1 MGNNQSTPHHHNR
14 LAKPKTNTNSPAP
27 TLLTDSPV
35 SVNSRYAD
43 LSAKGRYNIKE
54 TLLSPIETEDG
65 SAPSSKREED
75 AIGELAPRSRGRPL
89 SMLSRSN
96 SKANSRANSRT
107 NSRSNSLSCFGG
119 KHGSTARLNDLSE
132 PNGAPNTQLD
142 LEAAI
147 RLLQEVKKNA
157 SPDDLAALQEI
168 WEGSTDTVMPSEP
181 TLSRRTSAAN
191 GSSSSLTRRRSLVQ
205 TPGVATR
212 NSPGEGRR
220 RTWNSWKPPQ
230 VAPEEEAKWAATPKG
245 TTKHRLAVPETV
257 EASPN
262 GSAVRAQTPSD
273 LDYGH
278 LGSLQLGTLSIV
290 NGQPSPAV
298 SMKVTKQSAGGE
310 LDYFT
315 AQSGYSP
322 LTMKSA
328 RQRGHMKSKSLSVP
342 AVPPL
347 YNNRAHEMVV
357 RPRTRDSDRI
367 PQGPRPQKSNKAL
380 RVTNNSER
388 PVSQGASEYAQDY
401 QSEIPHSPFEAS
413 TVFAST
419 VFDAPITAIEASGSS
434 LFSAVPR
441 VSVSE
446 EQTMQPR
453 QRPAPRTSDSGYSSG
468 GSLRTHNGRYSADSG
483 RSSKN
488 SVQEEQ
494 ASRAS
499 LPRESDSS
507 AHYDYQLLAN
517 VDEADGGCVPA
528 HMNVSSQS
536 ERASTSRGLPS
547 PNALVSRFSLN
558 TIDGSTSPKFQN
570 RLQRR
575 RPSQTELPTV
585 QSCQSI
591 PEATIPGIPD
601 NVRAKFTRRLSNTP
615 GIECLEHTY
624 PTKEHILT
632 AGSEVSTV
640 APLPSEAFA
649 QLAEIE
655 PGQTPRPV
663 HKRHRSLSLF
673 RRKSTVENKDANKNN
688 VNASVGVVDLGTI
701 ASSLGNSPYD
711 AAMSVPLRKTV
722 TSPTHPHQLG
732 GAQPRPRSRMDS
744 GEAAEFARIRSK
756 DRALA
761 EQEMPQQQRQQRRRK
776 SFHTLKEAD
785 EANVSRRR
793 YQSVHDIPPVPTI
806 DIAKHGGSNPA
817 QLEMEMD
824 TERKTN
830 GTFIPRSQA
839 KGEVVSE
846 LVEKYDKHAQNPPM
860 QVQILDW
867 DAHTEHWNHRRKS
880 IGEGLRTEASFGEA
894 SASTVNSRNKLPDR
908 EELAA
913 WGRFSGGLA
922 YNYEG
927 RGGTGVGGSAGTRSL
942 HSKASSKSM
951 QWKHQY
957 GVDLSDV
964 PIMLQRV

>member
-1 MGNNQSTPHHHNR
+1 
-14 LAKPKTNTNSPAP
+14 
-27 TLLTDSPV
+27 
-35 SVNSRYAD
+35 
-43 LSAKGRYNIKE
+43 
-54 TLLSPIETEDG
+54 
-65 SAPSSKREED
+65 
-75 AIGELAPRSRGRPL
+75 
-89 SMLSRSN
+89 
-96 SKANSRANSRT
+96 
-107 NSRSNSLSCFGG
+107 
-119 KHGSTARLNDLSE
+119 
-132 PNGAPNTQLD
+132 
-142 LEAAI
+142 
-147 RLLQEVKKNA
+147 
-157 SPDDLAALQEI
+157 
-168 WEGSTDTVMPSEP
+168 MPSEP

-212 NSPGEGRR
+212 NSPVEGRR
-220 RTWNSWKPPQ
+220 RTWNSWKPPH

-245 TTKHRLAVPETV
+245 ATKHRLAVPETV
-257 EASPN
+257 EASPS
-262 GSAVRAQTPSD
+262 GSAARAQTPSD

-298 SMKVTKQSAGGE
+298 SMKVTKQSTGGE

-342 AVPPL
+342 PVTPL
-347 YNNRAHEMVV
+347 YNNRAYGMVV

-367 PQGPRPQKSNKAL
+367 PQGPRPQKSSKTL
-380 RVTNNSER
+380 RVTNNSAR

-401 QSEIPHSPFEAS
+401 QSEIPHSPFEAT

-441 VSVSE
+441 MSLPD
-446 EQTMQPR
+446 EQTTQPR

-468 GSLRTHNGRYSADSG
+468 GSLRTHNGRYSAESG

-488 SVQEEQ
+488 GGQEEQ
-494 ASRAS
+494 ASGTS

-507 AHYDYQLLAN
+507 ARYDHQLLAN
-517 VDEADGGCVPA
+517 VDETESERVSART
-528 HMNVSSQS
+528 NVSSQS
-536 ERASTSRGLPS
+536 ERVSMSRGLSS
-547 PNALVSRFSLN
+547 PNALVSKFSLD
-558 TIDGSTSPKFQN
+558 TIEGSTSPKFQN

-575 RPSQTELPTV
+575 RPSQAELPTV

-591 PEATIPGIPD
+591 PEAAIPGIPD

-624 PTKEHILT
+624 PTKEHVLT

-640 APLPSEAFA
+640 GALPSEAFA

-655 PGQTPRPV
+655 PEQAPRPA

-673 RRKSTVENKDANKNN
+673 RRKSTVENKEAGKDDIN
-688 VNASVGVVDLGTI
+688 VSVGVVDLGTI
-701 ASSLGNSPYD
+701 ASSLGSSPYD
-711 AAMSVPLRKTV
+711 AAMSGPLPKTV

-732 GAQPRPRSRMDS
+732 GAQPRPRCRMDS

-761 EQEMPQQQRQQRRRK
+761 EQEMPQEQRQQRRRK
-776 SFHTLKEAD
+776 SFHTLKQAD

-806 DIAKHGGSNPA
+806 DTAKHGGPSMA
-817 QLEMEMD
+817 QSEIEA
-824 TERKTN
+824 ERKTN
-830 GTFIPRSQA
+830 GTFVPRSQA

-846 LVEKYDKHAQNPPM
+846 LVDKYDRHAQNPPM
-860 QVQILDW
+860 QVQVLDW

-880 IGEGLRTEASFGEA
+880 IGEGLRTQASFGEA
-894 SASTVNSRNKLPDR
+894 SASTVNSRNNLPDR

-913 WGRFSGGLA
+913 WGRFSGGLD

>member
-1 MGNNQSTPHHHNR
+1 
-14 LAKPKTNTNSPAP
+14 
-27 TLLTDSPV
+27 
-35 SVNSRYAD
+35 
-43 LSAKGRYNIKE
+43 
-54 TLLSPIETEDG
+54 
-65 SAPSSKREED
+65 
-75 AIGELAPRSRGRPL
+75 
-89 SMLSRSN
+89 
-96 SKANSRANSRT
+96 
-107 NSRSNSLSCFGG
+107 
-119 KHGSTARLNDLSE
+119 
-132 PNGAPNTQLD
+132 
-142 LEAAI
+142 
-147 RLLQEVKKNA
+147 
-157 SPDDLAALQEI
+157 
-168 WEGSTDTVMPSEP
+168 MPSEP

-212 NSPGEGRR
+212 NSPVEGRR

-245 TTKHRLAVPETV
+245 TTRHRLAVPETV

-262 GSAVRAQTPSD
+262 GSGARAQTPSD

-298 SMKVTKQSAGGE
+298 SMKVTKQSTGGE
-310 LDYFT
+310 FDYFT

-322 LTMKSA
+322 LTMRSA

-342 AVPPL
+342 AALPL
-347 YNNRAHEMVV
+347 YNNRAHEMAV

-367 PQGPRPQKSNKAL
+367 PQGPRPQKSSKTL
-380 RVTNNSER
+380 RVTNNSPR

-401 QSEIPHSPFEAS
+401 QSEIPHSPFEAT

-441 VSVSE
+441 MPVPE
-446 EQTMQPR
+446 EKAMQPR

-483 RSSKN
+483 RSSQN
-488 SVQEEQ
+488 SVQDKQ

-499 LPRESDSS
+499 LPHEGDSS
-507 AHYDYQLLAN
+507 ARYDHQLLAD
-517 VDEADGGCVPA
+517 VDEAEVERVPA
-528 HMNVSSQS
+528 RMNVSSQS
-536 ERASTSRGLPS
+536 ERSSVSRGLSS
-547 PNALVSRFSLN
+547 PNALVSRFSLD

-575 RPSQTELPTV
+575 RPSQTEPPTV

-601 NVRAKFTRRLSNTP
+601 NVRAKFTHRLSNSP
-615 GIECLEHTY
+615 GIEYLEHTY

-632 AGSEVSTV
+632 AESEVSTV
-640 APLPSEAFA
+640 GALPTEAFA

-655 PGQTPRPV
+655 PEQAPRPV

-673 RRKSTVENKDANKNN
+673 RRKSTVETKDADKDNG
-688 VNASVGVVDLGTI
+688 NASVGVVDLGTI
-701 ASSLGNSPYD
+701 ASSLGSSPYD
-711 AAMSVPLRKTV
+711 AAMSGRLPKTV
-722 TSPTHPHQLG
+722 TYPTHPHQLG
-732 GAQPRPRSRMDS
+732 GAQPRAKNRMDS
-744 GEAAEFARIRSK
+744 EEAAEFARMRSK

-761 EQEMPQQQRQQRRRK
+761 EQEMPQPQRQQRRRK
-776 SFHTLKEAD
+776 SFHTLKAAE
-785 EANVSRRR
+785 EGNISRRR
-793 YQSVHDIPPVPTI
+793 FQSVHDIPPVPAI
-806 DIAKHGGSNPA
+806 DIAKHGGHNMA
-817 QLEMEMD
+817 QLEIEA
-824 TERKTN
+824 ERKTT

-846 LVEKYDKHAQNPPM
+846 LVDNYDKHAQNAPM

-867 DAHTEHWNHRRKS
+867 DAHTEHWDHRRKS
-880 IGEGLRTEASFGEA
+880 IGEGLRAQASFGEA

-913 WGRFSGGLA
+913 WGRFSGGLD

-957 GVDLSDV
+957 GVDLSDI